1 MIFDTDVMIWAFRGN
16 GKALDAIDAASM
28 RSISAVTY
36 MELLQGVRNKAEMRS
51 MKRFLST
58 LGFATLPVTAE
69 ITTRAIAIMEETA
82 LKSDLGVCDALI
94 FATALESGDRL
105 LSGNVKHFKEV
116 PLLDATAFRVAPAT
130 GEKASGGGH
139 AK

>member
-16 GKALDAIDAASM
+16 GKALDAIDEATT
-28 RSISAVTY
+28 RSISSVTY
-36 MELLQGVRNKAEMRS
+36 MELLQGVRNKTEMLS

-69 ITTRAIAIMEETA
+69 ISTRAISIMESSA

-94 FATALESGDRL
+94 FATALENGDTL
-105 LSGNVKHFKEV
+105 LSGNAKHFKEV
-116 PLLDATAFRVAPAT
+116 PLLDAMTFRA
-130 GEKASGGGH
+130 
-139 AK
+139 

>member
-1 MIFDTDVMIWAFRGN
+1 MIFDTDVMIWAFRGS
-16 GKALDAIDAASM
+16 GKALDAIDAAST

-82 LKSDLGVCDALI
+82 LKSDLGVCNALI

-116 PLLDATAFRVAPAT
+116 PLLDASAFRVAPAT
-130 GEKASGGGH
+130 GKKVPGGGH

>member
-1 MIFDTDVMIWAFRGN
+1 
-16 GKALDAIDAASM
+16 M

-36 MELLQGVRNKAEMRS
+36 MELLQGVRNKAEMLS

-58 LGFATLPVTAE
+58 LGFVTLPVPAE
-69 ITTRAIAIMEETA
+69 ISTRAIAIMEETA

-116 PLLDATAFRVAPAT
+116 PLLDASAFRVAPAT

>member
-1 MIFDTDVMIWAFRGN
+1 MIWAFRGS
-16 GKALDAIDAASM
+16 GKALDAIDAAST

>member
-16 GKALDAIDAASM
+16 EKALDAIDSEVM

-116 PLLDATAFRVAPAT
+116 PLLDASAFRVVPAT
-130 GEKASGGGH
+130 GKKAPGDGH

>member
-69 ITTRAIAIMEETA
+69 ITTRAIAIMEEAA

-116 PLLDATAFRVAPAT
+116 PLLDASAFRVVPAT
-130 GEKASGGGH
+130 GKKAPGDGH